1 MFVGGYGRRCRR
13 LLPNDERAASRSTEG
28 SIFLQVPEA
37 ARLRRIDA
45 RPPSYPRGAMPKRDA
60 HEHSLP
66 TQLRALPAAVR
77 AIVQAARRTVKAAA
91 PAAIEVGCQMAQP
104 RSKSMMWKL
113 CRYGRGGEDGYV
125 VAIGAFANHASIFFA
140 RGAELEDGSG
150 ILEGSGKQLRY
161 VTLRTAADA
170 ERAIVKRVVRKAF
183 RVGTGKPSRATDVAP
198 PSGYRSQATR
208 GRVR

>member
-1 MFVGGYGRRCRR
+1 M
-13 LLPNDERAASRSTEG
+13 
-28 SIFLQVPEA
+28 Q
-37 ARLRRIDA
+37 
-45 RPPSYPRGAMPKRDA
+45 KRDA
-60 HEHSLP
+60 HEHTLP

-183 RVGTGKPSRATDVAP
+183 RVGTGKPSRATHVAP
-198 PSGYRSQATR
+198 RSGYRSQVTR

>member
-1 MFVGGYGRRCRR
+1 
-13 LLPNDERAASRSTEG
+13 
-28 SIFLQVPEA
+28 
-37 ARLRRIDA
+37 
-45 RPPSYPRGAMPKRDA
+45 MPKRDA

-170 ERAIVKRVVRKAF
+170 ERAVVKRVVRKAF
-183 RVGTGKPSRATDVAP
+183 AMGMGKPSRATHVAP
-198 PSGYRSQATR
+198 RSGYRSQATR